1 MHWLLRNLSAL
12 TTTEILWLS
21 YILTFLFSTQFLL
34 HLTVHFPQGAV
45 LELPRSCIPSSQRD
59 GLLPLPSRKRRTM
72 SLLVVFSCSHSLLQQ
87 CPLPST
93 TVSKAT
99 ACNLTVEETVFF
111 FLRRCQHIHFQ
122 SSHFLFLQKKM
133 TGQHSHQSI
142 FLTHASFYNFYR
154 ANCLCLRR
162 LSRCQY

>member
-1 MHWLLRNLSAL
+1 MAFLHPHFFVLYPIPPAPDC
-12 TTTEILWLS
+12 
-21 YILTFLFSTQFLL
+21 TFPT
-34 HLTVHFPQGAV
+34 
-45 LELPRSCIPSSQRD
+45 RSCAGASSVLHSQQPEGRFVTFVKTFS
-59 GLLPLPSRKRRTM
+59 LPSRKRRTM
-72 SLLVVFSCSHSLLQQ
+72 SLMVVFSCSHSLLQQ

-93 TVSKAT
+93 TVSKAA
-99 ACNLTVEETVFF
+99 ACNLKVEETVFF

>member
-1 MHWLLRNLSAL
+1 MAFLHPHFFVFYQIPPAPDC
-12 TTTEILWLS
+12 
-21 YILTFLFSTQFLL
+21 TFPTWSCADASWVLHSQQPEGQFVTFAKTFS
-34 HLTVHFPQGAV
+34 
-45 LELPRSCIPSSQRD
+45 
-59 GLLPLPSRKRRTM
+59 LPSRKRRIM
-72 SLLVVFSCSHSLLQQ
+72 SLLVVLSSSHSLLQQ

-99 ACNLTVEETVFF
+99 ARNLKVEETVFF

-122 SSHFLFLQKKM
+122 SSHFLSLQKKM